1 MEIGLIVIVVVMA
14 VVILA
19 LVIQRIRSPE
29 LDLSPIDKRL
39 DSLNQRLGEVTG
51 QAATYQQT
59 LNSVNQTLGGL
70 TKTSQRILEVGKD
83 MQKLQEVLAAPT
95 LRGGLGELML
105 EELLRQTLP
114 VGFYEMQHTFRNG
127 TRVDAVIRLTH
138 GLVSVDAKFPLE
150 SFSRLMEG
158 DDTERKKHRSQFRRD
173 VSAHIDAI
181 AENYICPGET
191 LDFAL
196 MYIPAENVY
205 YEIVLTDK
213 KRISYGWSKRV
224 IPTSPNSFY
233 AYLQVIALGLR
244 GLQVE
249 QNACWIPS
257 RVSKMIL
264 TGSPMTIDLSGLIWG
279 VPSPNTLRDYPSW
292 NRSNEIVLK
301 EDGQKEDILNYGW
314 SKRVIPTS
322 PNSFYAYLQV
332 IALGLRGLQV
342 EQNARQMLDSLSR
355 LQNDFDRF
363 ADDYRLIGT
372 HLGRAQSKYSEGLP
386 KLESIQR
393 ALPGQLTTAPAI
405 EVPETDEVGEGV
417 EQEALPWDY
426 KPSKPKQGRPDR
438 AQ

>member
-1 MEIGLIVIVVVMA
+1 MEIGLIVIVVIMA

-19 LVIQRIRSPE
+19 LVFQRIRSPE

-114 VGFYEMQHTFRNG
+114 VGFYETQHTFRNG
-127 TRVDAVIRLTH
+127 SRVDAVIRLTH

-158 DDTERKKHRSQFRRD
+158 DDTDRKKHRSQFRRD
-173 VSAHIDAI
+173 VNAHIDAI

-205 YEIVLTDK
+205 YEIVL
-213 KRISYGWSKRV
+213 
-224 IPTSPNSFY
+224 
-233 AYLQVIALGLR
+233 
-244 GLQVE
+244 
-249 QNACWIPS
+249 
-257 RVSKMIL
+257 
-264 TGSPMTIDLSGLIWG
+264 
-279 VPSPNTLRDYPSW
+279 
-292 NRSNEIVLK
+292 K
-301 EDGQKEDILNYGW
+301 EEGQKEDILNYGW
-314 SKRVIPTS
+314 AKRVIPTS

-405 EVPETDEVGEGV
+405 EVPDTDEVGEGV

-426 KPSKPKQGRPDR
+426 KPSKPKQGQSDR

>member
-1 MEIGLIVIVVVMA
+1 MEIGLIAIVVVMV

-19 LVIQRIRSPE
+19 LVLQRTRSRE

-83 MQKLQEVLAAPT
+83 MHNLQEVLAAPT

-114 VGFYEMQHTFRNG
+114 VGFYETQYTFRNG
-127 TRVDAVIRLTH
+127 NRVDAVIRLTD

-150 SFSRLMEG
+150 SFSRLIKG
-158 DDTERKKHRSQFRRD
+158 DDTERKTHRSQFRRD
-173 VSAHIDAI
+173 VRDHIDAI
-181 AENYICPGET
+181 AEKYICPGET

-205 YEIVLTDK
+205 YEIVL
-213 KRISYGWSKRV
+213 
-224 IPTSPNSFY
+224 
-233 AYLQVIALGLR
+233 
-244 GLQVE
+244 
-249 QNACWIPS
+249 
-257 RVSKMIL
+257 
-264 TGSPMTIDLSGLIWG
+264 
-279 VPSPNTLRDYPSW
+279 
-292 NRSNEIVLK
+292 K
-301 EDGQKEDILNYGW
+301 EEGQQQDILNYGW
-314 SKRVIPTS
+314 AKRVIPTS

-355 LQNDFDRF
+355 LQNEFDRF
-363 ADDYRLIGT
+363 ADDYRLVGT
-372 HLGRAQSKYSEGLP
+372 HLGRAQSKYAEALP

-393 ALPGQLTTAPAI
+393 ALPGQLATAPAI
-405 EVPETDEVGEGV
+405 EAPGEDEAGEGA

-426 KPSKPKQGRPDR
+426 NPPKPKRGRPR
-438 AQ
+438 KAE